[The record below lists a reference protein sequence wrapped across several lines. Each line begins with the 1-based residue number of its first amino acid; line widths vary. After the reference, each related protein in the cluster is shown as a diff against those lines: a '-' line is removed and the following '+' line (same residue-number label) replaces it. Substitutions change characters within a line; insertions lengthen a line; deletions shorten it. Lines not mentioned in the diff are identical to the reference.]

1 MSKGGSLIK
10 EVRIVYLKKNGRW
23 PANGDGPR
31 QQGPADYERVNF
43 PPQFL
48 TPAKQY
54 LTLLTADFSAKHE
67 VFLRV
72 QALLVAVALGRP
84 TVLHDAATRFFQPLC
99 VAH

>member
-54 LTLLTADFSAKHE
+54 LTLLWRISA
-67 VFLRV
+67 
-72 QALLVAVALGRP
+72 P
-84 TVLHDAATRFFQPLC
+84 NTRSSSGYRRC
-99 VAH
+99 W